1 MAEPSVNIGDEDSRP
16 PVASTS
22 VLSTRGTLRELI
34 ETLTPEAL
42 TRLSDEIEEKLARA
56 PSHLNAYKYD
66 PWGFHPDA
74 ARRLLVGSALLYR
87 YWFRVEN
94 FGIENLPSGRC
105 LVIGNHAGQIALDAG
120 MICLA
125 ALLEAEPPRILRGMG
140 EFFLPNVPF
149 LNVIMHRVGS
159 VVGTP
164 KNCID
169 LLNND
174 EAVIAFPEGV
184 RGISKLF
191 WERYKLKDFGLG
203 FMRLALATGAPIVP
217 VAVIGSEEQTIAI
230 ANLERLGKRLGLPAL
245 PITLTFP
252 WLGPLGLVPLPVK
265 YRIYW
270 GEPMTFEGDPDDED
284 RVVAEKV
291 EKVRAAIQKMVD
303 DGVRQRTSW
312 FA

>member
-1 MAEPSVNIGDEDSRP
+1 MGEPEQTIGP
-16 PVASTS
+16 KS
-22 VLSTRGTLRELI
+22 VLSTRGTFRELV
-34 ETLTPEAL
+34 ETVTPEVL
-42 TRLSDEIEEKLARA
+42 TRLSDEIEEKLSRI
-56 PSHLNAYKYD
+56 PTQLNVYKYD
-66 PWGFHPDA
+66 AWGFHPDS
-74 ARRLLVGSALLYR
+74 ARQLFLATSVLYR

-94 FGIENLPSGRC
+94 HGIENLPAGRC

-140 EFFLPNVPF
+140 EFFLPNIPF
-149 LNVIMHRVGS
+149 LNIIMHRIGS

-169 LLNND
+169 LLEHE

-191 WERYKLKDFGLG
+191 WERYQLKEFGLG
-203 FMRLALATGAPIVP
+203 FMRLALETGAPIVP
-217 VAVIGSEEQTIAI
+217 VAVVGSEEQTIAL
-230 ANLERLGKRLGLPAL
+230 ANLETLGRRIGLPSL

-252 WLGPLGLVPLPVK
+252 WLGLLGLVPLPVK

-270 GEPMTFEGDPDDED
+270 GKPMVFEGNANDED
-284 RVVAEKV
+284 TVIREKV
-291 EKVRAAIQKMVD
+291 EKVQSTIQKMVNA
-303 DGVRQRTSW
+303 GLAKRESW
-312 FA
+312 FT

>member
-1 MAEPSVNIGDEDSRP
+1 MSEPEQTISP
-16 PVASTS
+16 KS
-22 VLSTRGTLRELI
+22 VLSTRGTFRELI
-34 ETLTPEAL
+34 ETITPEVV
-42 TRLSDEIEEKLARA
+42 TRLSDEIEEKLSRI
-56 PSHLNAYKYD
+56 PTRLNVYKYD
-66 PWGFHPDA
+66 AWGFHPDS
-74 ARRLLVGSALLYR
+74 ARQLFLVTSVLYR

-94 FGIENLPSGRC
+94 HGIENLPAGRC

-120 MICLA
+120 MICVA

-149 LNVIMHRVGS
+149 LNILMHRLGS

-169 LLNND
+169 LLEHD

-191 WERYKLKDFGLG
+191 WERYQLKEFGLG
-203 FMRLALATGAPIVP
+203 FMRLALATGAPIIP
-217 VAVIGSEEQTIAI
+217 VAVVGSEEQTIAI
-230 ANLERLGKRLGLPAL
+230 ANLETLGRRLGLPSL

-252 WLGPLGLVPLPVK
+252 WLGLLGLVPLPVK

-270 GEPMTFEGDPDDED
+270 GKPMRFEGNPNDED
-284 RVVAEKV
+284 SAIRAKVADV
-291 EKVRAAIQKMVD
+291 QATIQKMVNV
-303 DGVRQRTSW
+303 GLAERESW
-312 FA
+312 FT

>member
-1 MAEPSVNIGDEDSRP
+1 MGAPAETISPG
-16 PVASTS
+16 S
-22 VLSTRGTLRELI
+22 VLSTKGTFRELL
-34 ETLTPEAL
+34 ETLTPEVL
-42 TRLSDEIEEKLARA
+42 TRLSDEIEEKLSRI
-56 PSHLNAYKYD
+56 PTQLNVYKYD
-66 PWGFHPDA
+66 AWGFHPDS
-74 ARRLLVGSALLYR
+74 ARQLFLATSVLYR

-94 FGIENLPSGRC
+94 HGIENLPAGRC

-149 LNVIMHRVGS
+149 LNVIMHRLGS

-164 KNCID
+164 KNCVD
-169 LLNND
+169 LLEHE

-191 WERYKLKDFGLG
+191 WERYQLKDFGLG
-203 FMRLALATGAPIVP
+203 FMRLALETGSPIVP
-217 VAVIGSEEQTIAI
+217 VAVVGSEEQTIAV
-230 ANLERLGKRLGLPAL
+230 ANLESIGRRLGLPAL

-270 GEPMTFEGDPDDED
+270 GKPIRFEGSANDED
-284 RVVAEKV
+284 SVIREKV
-291 EKVRAAIQKMVD
+291 DKVQGAIQKMVNA
-303 DGVRQRTSW
+303 GLAKRQSW
-312 FA
+312 FT

>member
-1 MAEPSVNIGDEDSRP
+1 MAEPSPSISDEEQKP
-16 PVASTS
+16 PVDSAS
-22 VLSTRGTLRELI
+22 VLSTKGTFRELI
-34 ETLTPEAL
+34 ETLTPEVL
-42 TRLSDEIEEKLARA
+42 TRLSDEIEEKLSRA
-56 PSHLNAYKYD
+56 PAHLNAYKYD

-74 ARRLLVGSALLYR
+74 ARQLLVGSALLYR

-94 FGIENLPSGRC
+94 FGIENLPAGRC
-105 LVIGNHAGQIALDAG
+105 LVIGNHAGQVALDAG
-120 MICLA
+120 MICLS

-169 LLNND
+169 LLEND
-174 EAVIAFPEGV
+174 EAVVAFPEGV

-191 WERYKLKDFGLG
+191 WERYRLKDFGLG
-203 FMRLALATGAPIVP
+203 FMRLALATGAPVVP

-230 ANLERLGKRLGLPAL
+230 ANLERLGRRVGLPAL

-270 GEPMTFEGDPDDED
+270 GKPMTFEGDPDDED
-284 RVVAEKV
+284 SVVAEKV
-291 EKVRAAIQKMVD
+291 EKVRSTIQKMVD
-303 DGVRQRTSW
+303 AGLRKRTSW